1 MITCQRCGNPA
12 PMGVANCQYCGMAL
26 TNTAS
31 DRPGFNAASGM
42 TPRPAEPAQPELPA
56 WLETLRSGERPNAS
70 ASGNPNFSASD
81 LIDEGMLPGW
91 MRPERSEMFDNTPSG
106 KYPAQRPASMP
117 APNTNSAFSPTGGM
131 PARSLIDEQSLP
143 PWLQEKHAVQE
154 NIAASSMVQSE
165 ALPDWIKTIQSPAT
179 PDPMQ
184 NAQSPNPSQSIM
196 GNDLIDRQVLP
207 PWLSGEDT
215 SASKGAQA
223 GLAASS
229 LLDVN
234 ALPSW
239 LREANQEQQAGNA
252 PAFPPPVQSQQ
263 VASSQLSNNQTV
275 YNQFP
280 KEQAPARNSNLSA
293 ASFIDM
299 DALPDWLRP
308 AEDQPQ
314 FGAIL
319 PEQQG
324 MAENMGQAPFGV
336 HGTPGRPDNM
346 RVPSRPRGE
355 TGPHEESEVAA
366 NVFASMLG
374 VASAAPYFPGQQSRN
389 TPWHPQAP
397 TPPPQLQQNVPQQ
410 PLSTGTGG
418 YAGTPLIQGNVQA
431 PGGYPMGP
439 MPGGPTAGIP
449 QQPSTSM
456 NMAGMQPGPAMN
468 YADSR
473 QSKPK
478 PARRGFL
485 STILDW
491 FQFSR

>member
-1 MITCQRCGNPA
+1 
-12 PMGVANCQYCGMAL
+12 MGVANCQYCGMAL

-31 DRPGFNAASGM
+31 NWPGSSAASSM
-42 TPRPAEPAQPELPA
+42 TPRMAEQSQPELPA

-70 ASGNPNFSASD
+70 TAGNPNFSAGD

-106 KYPAQRPASMP
+106 KYPAQPPASMP
-117 APNTNSAFSPTGGM
+117 APNTNSAFSSTGGM
-131 PARSLIDEQSLP
+131 QASSLIDEQSLP
-143 PWLQEKHAVQE
+143 PWLQEKHAAQE
-154 NIAASSMVQSE
+154 NIAASSLVQSE
-165 ALPDWIKTIQSPAT
+165 ALPDWIKTIQPPAPAT
-179 PDPMQ
+179 PNPLQ
-184 NAQSPNPSQSIM
+184 YAQPPIPPQGIM
-196 GNDLIDRQVLP
+196 GNDLIDRQALP

-215 SASKGAQA
+215 SASNSAQA

-239 LREANQEQQAGNA
+239 LREANQEQQPASA
-252 PAFPPPVQSQQ
+252 PAFPPPAQPQQ
-263 VASSQLSNNQTV
+263 AAAGQVPNNQTF
-275 YNQFP
+275 YNQLP
-280 KEQAPARNSNLSA
+280 NGQVPARNSNLSA

-308 AEDQPQ
+308 AEDQFQ
-314 FGAIL
+314 NGAFL

-324 MAENMGQAPFGV
+324 MAENVGQAPFGV
-336 HGTPGRPDNM
+336 HGTSGRPDNM

-355 TGPHEESEVAA
+355 IGSHEESEVAA

-374 VASAAPYFPGQQSRN
+374 VASAAPYVPGQQSTN
-389 TPWHPQAP
+389 TSGRPQVSRP
-397 TPPPQLQQNVPQQ
+397 LPQSQQNVSQQ

-418 YAGTPLIQGNVQA
+418 YAGTQSMQGNVQPPGGYQGG
-431 PGGYPMGP
+431 PGGYPMGT
-439 MPGGPTAGIP
+439 MPGGPAAGMPP
-449 QQPSTSM
+449 QQSM
-456 NMAGMQPGPAMN
+456 PMNVAGMQSGPAMN
-468 YADSR
+468 YGDSG
-473 QSKPK
+473 QSRPK

>member
-1 MITCQRCGNPA
+1 
-12 PMGVANCQYCGMAL
+12 MGVANCQYCGMAL

-31 DRPGFNAASGM
+31 NWPGPSAASSM
-42 TPRPAEPAQPELPA
+42 TPGMAGQSQPELPA

-70 ASGNPNFSASD
+70 TTGNPNFSAGD

-91 MRPERSEMFDNTPSG
+91 MRPEHPEMFDNTPSG
-106 KYPAQRPASMP
+106 KYPAQRPSSIP
-117 APNTNSAFSPTGGM
+117 APNSNSAFSPTGGM
-131 PARSLIDEQSLP
+131 PASSLIDEQSLP
-143 PWLQEKHAVQE
+143 PWLQEKHVAQE
-154 NIAASSMVQSE
+154 NLAASSLVQSE
-165 ALPDWIKTIQSPAT
+165 AMPDWIKTIQPPAPAT
-179 PDPMQ
+179 PNPMQ
-184 NAQSPNPSQSIM
+184 YAQPPIPPQGIM
-196 GNDLIDRQVLP
+196 GNDLIDRQALP

-215 SASKGAQA
+215 SASNSAQA

-239 LREANQEQQAGNA
+239 LREANQEQQPGSA
-252 PAFPPPVQSQQ
+252 PA
-263 VASSQLSNNQTV
+263 NNQTF
-275 YNQFP
+275 YNQLP
-280 KEQAPARNSNLSA
+280 NGQVSARNSNLSA

-308 AEDQPQ
+308 AEDQLQ
-314 FGAIL
+314 NGAFL

-324 MAENMGQAPFGV
+324 MAENVGQAPFGV

-355 TGPHEESEVAA
+355 IGSHEESEVAA

-374 VASAAPYFPGQQSRN
+374 VASAAPYFPGHQSTN
-389 TPWHPQAP
+389 TSGRPQVS
-397 TPPPQLQQNVPQQ
+397 TPLPQSQQNVPQQ

-418 YAGTPLIQGNVQA
+418 YAGTPSMQGNVQA
-431 PGGYPMGP
+431 PGGYQVGPGGYPMGT
-439 MPGGPTAGIP
+439 MPGGPTAGMP
-449 QQPSTSM
+449 M
-456 NMAGMQPGPAMN
+456 NVSGMQPGSPMN
-468 YADSR
+468 YGDIG

>member
-1 MITCQRCGNPA
+1 
-12 PMGVANCQYCGMAL
+12 MGVANCQYCGMAL
-26 TNTAS
+26 TNTATG
-31 DRPGFNAASGM
+31 RPGFNMASGM
-42 TPRPAEPAQPELPA
+42 TPMPAEPAQPELPA

-70 ASGNPNFSASD
+70 AAGNPNFSASD
-81 LIDEGMLPGW
+81 LIDEGTLPGW

-143 PWLQEKHAVQE
+143 PWLQEKHAAQE
-154 NIAASSMVQSE
+154 NIAASSLVQSE
-165 ALPDWIKTIQSPAT
+165 ALPDWIKTIHPQSPAPPT
-179 PDPMQ
+179 PDPRQ
-184 NAQSPNPSQSIM
+184 YAQPPNPSQSIM

-215 SASKGAQA
+215 SASNIAQA

-239 LREANQEQQAGNA
+239 LREANQGQQTGNA
-252 PAFPPPVQSQQ
+252 PAFPPPVQPQQ
-263 VASSQLSNNQTV
+263 AATSQLSNSQRF
-275 YNQFP
+275 YNQLP
-280 KEQAPARNSNLSA
+280 NGQAPAGNSNLSA

-314 FGAIL
+314 NGAIL

-324 MAENMGQAPFGV
+324 MAANMGQAPFGV

-355 TGPHEESEVAA
+355 IGPHEESEVAA

-374 VASAAPYFPGQQSRN
+374 VASAAPNFPGQQSRN
-389 TPWHPQAP
+389 TSGRPQVP
-397 TPPPQLQQNVPQQ
+397 TPPPQSQQ

-418 YAGTPLIQGNVQA
+418 YAGTPLKQGNVQT
-431 PGGYPMGP
+431 PGGYPIGT
-439 MPGGPTAGIP
+439 MPGVSPVGVPP
-449 QQPSTSM
+449 QQSTPV
-456 NMAGMQPGPAMN
+456 NVARVQPGPAMN
-468 YADSR
+468 YGDSG
-473 QSKPK
+473 QPKPK